1 MKLQEI
7 TGGNLFF
14 ATADFCAG
22 FCVGSWIWGKEH
34 TRLFFDKGC
43 GLVQLTGGGHSLP
56 ARKRAGARF
65 DSQLAIVLQA
75 LHTAHWV
82 QRGYEKSQTTNY
94 GVNQRHTRVG
104 VVVAIDFW

>member
-1 MKLQEI
+1 MLTHTAVKFCEIQEI
-7 TGGNLFF
+7 TGWNLFF
-14 ATADFCAG
+14 TTADFCAG

-65 DSQLAIVLQA
+65 DSQLAKVLYSSA
-75 LHTAHWV
+75 GSAHCTLGT
-82 QRGYEKSQTTNY
+82 RGYNRY
-94 GVNQRHTRVG
+94 H
-104 VVVAIDFW
+104 VVI

>member
-1 MKLQEI
+1 MLTHTTVKFCEI
-7 TGGNLFF
+7 TGNHCMKLFF

-56 ARKRAGARF
+56 ARN
-65 DSQLAIVLQA
+65 
-75 LHTAHWV
+75 
-82 QRGYEKSQTTNY
+82 EKS
-94 GVNQRHTRVG
+94 GG
-104 VVVAIDFW
+104 

>member
-7 TGGNLFF
+7 TGRNLFF

-65 DSQLAIVLQA
+65 DSQLAKVLYSSA
-75 LHTAHWV
+75 GSAHCTL
-82 QRGYEKSQTTNY
+82 GTK
-94 GVNQRHTRVG
+94 GV
-104 VVVAIDFW
+104 